1 MLERRDRDYVERRVR
16 AGVLEFGAAQ
26 LLRDAGAG
34 ARMDR
39 EGLVHRGIH
48 LQFAGERHRIDF
60 GELTGGRAIT
70 VYGQQEVVKDLIA
83 ARLEAGSPLHFEAEA
98 RSLAGT
104 DGSRPSVTY
113 EQGGAEHVLEADW
126 VAACDGSH
134 GVGRPAL
141 ASATVFE
148 REYPHAWL
156 GILAE
161 TPPAAEELIY
171 AYHERG
177 FALHSM
183 RSPEVSRLYLQV
195 APDEELERWP
205 EERIWSELQLRLGEP
220 SLRPGPILEA
230 GITPMRSLVVEP
242 MRSGRLLLAGDAAHI
257 VPPTGA
263 KGMNLALGDVSVL
276 ASALL
281 GWYRSGSEAGL
292 DAYSAAC
299 ARRVWRAQH
308 FSSFMTQLLHRD
320 PAGDPFEHRLRLAQL
335 AYVVASPAAATSLAE
350 NYVGAATSGLSAGTA

>member
-48 LQFAGERHRIDF
+48 LQFAGGRHRIDF
-60 GELTGGRAIT
+60 EALTGRGIL

-83 ARLEAGSPLHFEAEA
+83 LRLRAGSPLHFEAEA
-98 RSLAGT
+98 HRLSGLT
-104 DGSRPSVTY
+104 QDRPSVSY
-113 EQGGAEHVLEADW
+113 RRDGAEHVLECDW

-134 GVGRPAL
+134 GIGRPAL
-141 ASATVFE
+141 GSATVYE
-148 REYPHAWL
+148 HDYPHAWL

-183 RSPEVSRLYLQV
+183 RSPEISRLYLQV
-195 APDEELERWP
+195 GPRETLAAWP
-205 EERIWSELQLRLGEP
+205 EERIWSELRTRLGEP
-220 SLRPGPILEA
+220 SLRPGPILES

-263 KGMNLALGDVSVL
+263 KGMNLALADVSVL
-276 ASALL
+276 ARALAE
-281 GWYRSGSEAGL
+281 WYRSGGEARL
-292 DAYSAAC
+292 DAYSEAC

-308 FSSFMTQLLHRD
+308 FSAFMTGLLHRD
-320 PAGDPFEHRLRLAQL
+320 PAGDPFEHRRRLAHL
-335 AYVVASPAAATSLAE
+335 DYLVGSRAAATSLAE
-350 NYVGAATSGLSAGTA
+350 NYVGAATAGVSAGTA